1 MVDKESPD
9 FLFFCGSSLCFDVIS
24 LFNAMRPNSD
34 SHLNGVGGGICM
46 FRAWVSAS
54 SFVFTETRLRINSS
68 SHYSHHVSIVNKFA
82 N

>member
-1 MVDKESPD
+1 MRPLYL
-9 FLFFCGSSLCFDVIS
+9 LFGGLSLCFDVIS
-24 LFNAMRPNSD
+24 LFNAVRPNSD
-34 SHLNGVGGGICM
+34 SRLNGVGGGGNCM

-54 SFVFTETRLRINSS
+54 SFVLTEARLRINSS

>member
-1 MVDKESPD
+1 MRPLYL
-9 FLFFCGSSLCFDVIS
+9 LFGGLLLCFDVIS
-24 LFNAMRPNSD
+24 LFNAARPNSD
-34 SHLNGVGGGICM
+34 SRLNGVGGGGICM

-54 SFVFTETRLRINSS
+54 SFVFTETCLRINSS